1 MLLNETSKSEMSDY
15 LPLTVTVENP
25 NTGGKV
31 SIQTRFFLGAYLLQM
46 EDDRSVGIGD
56 IQEGKSDAM
65 ELAAVIRTL
74 EEKTIPE
81 MKKMVKE
88 RLKEVMEELGKP
100 VEEVESLLD
109 TCFAL
114 LFSDGVLIPVDEED
128 TL

>member
-1 MLLNETSKSEMSDY
+1 MLLNETSKSEMGDY

-31 SIQTRFFLGAYLLQM
+31 SIKTRFFSGMYLLQM
-46 EDDRSVGIGD
+46 EDDLSVGIGD

-81 MKKMVKE
+81 MKKMVRE

-100 VEEVESLLD
+100 VEELD
-109 TCFAL
+109 TYFAL
-114 LFSDGVLIPVDEED
+114 LFSDEGLIPVNEED

>member
-1 MLLNETSKSEMSDY
+1 MLLNETSKSEMGDY
-15 LPLTVTVENP
+15 LPLTLTVENP

-31 SIQTRFFLGAYLLQM
+31 SIQTRFFSGMYLLQM
-46 EDDRSVGIGD
+46 EDDLSVGIGD
-56 IQEGKSDAM
+56 IQEGKSDAL

-100 VEEVESLLD
+100 VEELD
-109 TCFAL
+109 TYFAL
-114 LFSDGVLIPVDEED
+114 LFSDEGLIPVNEED

>member
-1 MLLNETSKSEMSDY
+1 MLLNETSKSEMGDY

-31 SIQTRFFLGAYLLQM
+31 SIQTRFFSGMYLLQM
-46 EDDRSVGIGD
+46 EDDLSVGIGD
-56 IQEGKSDAM
+56 IQEGKPDAM
-65 ELAAVIRTL
+65 ELVAVIRTL

-81 MKKMVKE
+81 MKEVVRE

-100 VEEVESLLD
+100 VEELD
-109 TCFAL
+109 IYSAL
-114 LFSDGVLIPVDEED
+114 LFSDEGLIPVDEGG

>member
-1 MLLNETSKSEMSDY
+1 MLLNETSKSGMSDY
-15 LPLTVTVENP
+15 LPLTVTIENP

-56 IQEGKSDAM
+56 IQEGKSYAM

-81 MKKMVKE
+81 MKKMVRE

-100 VEEVESLLD
+100 VEEVKPLLD

>member
-1 MLLNETSKSEMSDY
+1 MLLNETSKNKISEY
-15 LPLTVTVENP
+15 FPLTVTVENP
-25 NTGGKV
+25 NTVWNKS
-31 SIQTRFFLGAYLLQM
+31 SIQTKFFLGVYLLQM
-46 EDDRSVGIGD
+46 EDDLSVGIGN
-56 IQEGKSDAM
+56 IQEGKSDAV

-100 VEEVESLLD
+100 VEELD
-109 TCFAL
+109 TYFAL
-114 LFSDGVLIPVDEED
+114 LFSDGALIPVDEED